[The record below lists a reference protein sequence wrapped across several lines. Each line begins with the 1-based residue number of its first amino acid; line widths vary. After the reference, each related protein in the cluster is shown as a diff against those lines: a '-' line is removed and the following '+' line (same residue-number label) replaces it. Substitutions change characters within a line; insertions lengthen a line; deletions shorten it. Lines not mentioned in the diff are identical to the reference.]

1 MNFLLDNGH
10 EMMYNENIIRLKS
23 KRKDDPNAE
32 WNVDQ
37 IYADGLPG
45 GKEREN
51 TGDIGRLYSGRGEVA
66 LKIEVTDNE

>member
-10 EMMYNENIIRLKS
+10 EMMYNKNMILVKS

-45 GKEREN
+45 GKEREEQIINN
-51 TGDIGRLYSGRGEVA
+51 TNNRKDYEYEYKVEV
-66 LKIEVTDNE
+66 K

>member
-10 EMMYNENIIRLKS
+10 EMMYNENMILVKS

-45 GKEREN
+45 GKEREEQIINN
-51 TGDIGRLYSGRGEVA
+51 TNNRKDYEYEYKVEV
-66 LKIEVTDNE
+66 K

>member
-10 EMMYNENIIRLKS
+10 KMMYNENMILVKS
-23 KRKDDPNAE
+23 RRKDDPNAE

-45 GKEREN
+45 GKEREEQIINN
-51 TGDIGRLYSGRGEVA
+51 TNNRKDYEYEYKVEV
-66 LKIEVTDNE
+66 K

>member
-10 EMMYNENIIRLKS
+10 EMMYNENMILVKS
-23 KRKDDPNAE
+23 KKKDDPNAE

-45 GKEREN
+45 GKEREEQIINN
-51 TGDIGRLYSGRGEVA
+51 TNNRKDYEYEYKVEV
-66 LKIEVTDNE
+66 K

>member
-10 EMMYNENIIRLKS
+10 EMMYNKNMILVKS
-23 KRKDDPNAE
+23 RRKDDPNAE

-45 GKEREN
+45 GKEREEQIINN
-51 TGDIGRLYSGRGEVA
+51 TSNRKDYEYEYKVEV
-66 LKIEVTDNE
+66 K

>member
-10 EMMYNENIIRLKS
+10 EMMYNENMILVKS
-23 KRKDDPNAE
+23 RRKDDPNAE

-45 GKEREN
+45 GKEREEQIINN
-51 TGDIGRLYSGRGEVA
+51 TNNRKDYEYEYKVEV
-66 LKIEVTDNE
+66 K

>member
-10 EMMYNENIIRLKS
+10 EMMYNENMILVKS

-45 GKEREN
+45 GKEREEQIINN
-51 TGDIGRLYSGRGEVA
+51 TKNRKDYEYEYKVEV
-66 LKIEVTDNE
+66 K

>member
-10 EMMYNENIIRLKS
+10 EMMYNENMILVKS
-23 KRKDDPNAE
+23 RRKNDPNAE

-45 GKEREN
+45 GKEREEQIINN
-51 TGDIGRLYSGRGEVA
+51 TNNRKDYEYEYKVEV
-66 LKIEVTDNE
+66 K

>member
-10 EMMYNENIIRLKS
+10 EMMYNKNMILVKS
-23 KRKDDPNAE
+23 RRKDDPNAE

-45 GKEREN
+45 GKEREEQIINN
-51 TGDIGRLYSGRGEVA
+51 TNNRKDYEYEYKVEV
-66 LKIEVTDNE
+66 K